1 MGIRPSRVLSVV
13 SADDVGFAEDLARH
27 MASAIQNSRLYAASE
42 SAIRA
47 RDEVLRIVSHD
58 LRNPVSNIQMTAKML
73 TRGSLSEDERGK
85 LLEIIN
91 RSAERMNRLIEDLIA
106 VGRVREGQAIP
117 LKVQPEHPGDVISE
131 ACRLFAAQ
139 ARAKSIYLECDRPH
153 MVPTVRADRH
163 RLLQVFSNLLENAI
177 KFTPE
182 GGRITVSCQPHDDKV
197 RFAVSDTGRGIEHQD
212 LTKIFDLFW
221 QARPTAHL
229 GSGFGLAIAKA
240 IVEQHGGNIWAESTP
255 GLGTTFFFTLPQAAG
270 KEERL
275 A

>member
-1 MGIRPSRVLSVV
+1 MTTAGRQPYWTFGVFVYAVLLLLIAVPFLMTYRAGTV
-13 SADDVGFAEDLARH
+13 IADVDRFADPA
-27 MASAIQNSRLYAASE
+27 AKAAS
-42 SAIRA
+42 
-47 RDEVLRIVSHD
+47 RIQAELS
-58 LRNPVSNIQMTAKML
+58 Q
-73 TRGSLSEDERGK
+73 RGSLSEDERGK
-85 LLEIIN
+85 LLEIIH